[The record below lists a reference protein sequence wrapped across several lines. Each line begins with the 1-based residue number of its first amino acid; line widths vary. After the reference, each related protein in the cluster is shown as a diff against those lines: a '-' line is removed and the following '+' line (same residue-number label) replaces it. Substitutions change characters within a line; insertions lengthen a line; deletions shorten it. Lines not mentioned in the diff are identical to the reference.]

1 MIFEVLSLVFFLG
14 VGLALQLRAPSAER
28 LRERLWTAHFWTLV
42 PALVFYAFSTVPFE
56 REIGL
61 ALAAAI
67 LANWLVI
74 GVGYAYAARVADAR
88 EERGALAL
96 GAAFPNTGFV
106 GYPLAQLIFGNQG
119 LTLMVVYDRLAWLV
133 PSVAISTA
141 LARLHGR
148 RRVPRSTRQR
158 LSVILVNPPLIAA
171 VAAIALRIGGIDVS
185 SEVESLGRVGSALIG
200 PVGFLLLGLALPLAP
215 PVHDVI
221 ELRRAAGALLIR
233 FAVAPVLL
241 LICGKA
247 LGASIPDVFYLGA
260 AMPCAFNLVIL
271 ARVFDLRPQLIRLLV
286 VGSTIPALLTA
297 AVAVAVLH

>member
-1 MIFEVLSLVFFLG
+1 MIIEILGLVLFLG
-14 VGLALQLRAPSAER
+14 IGLVVQLRARSTHL
-28 LRERLWTAHFWTLV
+28 LRERLWGAHFWSLV

-56 REIGL
+56 AEIGL

-74 GVGYAYAARVADAR
+74 AVAYTYAALVSDAR

-106 GYPLAQLIFGNQG
+106 GYPLAQVLFGNPG

-133 PSVAISTA
+133 PSVALSTA

-148 RRVPRSTRQR
+148 RAAPRSGRQR
-158 LSVILVNPPLIAA
+158 LAVIFLNPPLIAA

-185 SEVESLGRVGSALIG
+185 GAVEPLGQIGSALIG

-233 FAVAPVLL
+233 FAVSPLL
-241 LICGKA
+241 LLACGTA
-247 LGASIPDVFYLGA
+247 LGASIPDAFYLGA
-260 AMPCAFNLVIL
+260 AMPCAFNLVVL
-271 ARVFDLRPQLIRLLV
+271 ARVFDLRPQLMRLLV
-286 VGSTIPALLTA
+286 VGSTIPALVTA
-297 AVAVAVLH
+297 AVAVVVLR